1 MKQILKSNKRNKS
14 TKLALL
20 VFFLFITASFSQMT
34 AQVNEGEVVDKII
47 AVVGNEIIMLS
58 DLNGQ
63 IAKFAQQDRSIDPN
77 DKQFR
82 QRVLDA
88 MINEKLVVTKAIEDS
103 ITVTEDEIKE
113 SWNRNLQY
121 FVSMYGSE
129 KRVEDVYGMSIS
141 RLFFEFKDDVRKQ
154 ILVQKLQGQKFEGV
168 KANPREVQDFF
179 QSYKDSLPEI
189 PAKVELCHIVKNVE
203 ANKSAKEEVLDL
215 AKKVRDSIL
224 KGANFADFAA
234 KYSQDF
240 ATASSGGELGW
251 FEKDK
256 LFPEYEKA
264 AFALMEGQI
273 SMPVETPFGFHLIQ
287 TLSKRKDSV
296 LTRHILFK
304 IGQSAL
310 EQDSIKN
317 FLLELK
323 YKCEKGESFE
333 ELAKLHS
340 DEKET
345 QGFGGSLGK
354 FPVNQIPANLKDII
368 DKLKDGEV
376 SDPYPYST
384 EPKLS
389 FHIIFR
395 KKTIAEHKPGLDS
408 DYSDIEDFATNYK
421 KQKLYQ
427 EWIDQLRKTMY
438 WEVKQ

>member
-1 MKQILKSNKRNKS
+1 MKLNSKSKYSYKA
-14 TKLALL
+14 TMFALL
-20 VFFLFITASFSQMT
+20 LFFLLAASSFAQLSS
-34 AQVNEGEVVDKII
+34 QVNEGEVIDKII

-77 DKQFR
+77 DKEFR

-103 ITVTEDEIKE
+103 ITVTDDEIKDA
-113 SWNRNLQY
+113 WNRNLQY

-154 ILVQKLQGQKFEGV
+154 VLVQKIQGQKFEGV

-179 QSYKDSLPEI
+179 NLYTDSLPEI
-189 PAKVELCHIVKNVE
+189 PAKIELCHIVKNVE

-224 KGANFADFAA
+224 KGGDFADFAA
-234 KYSQDF
+234 RYSQDF
-240 ATASSGGELGW
+240 GTSASGGELGW

-287 TLSKRKDSV
+287 TISKRKDSV

-304 IGQSAL
+304 IGQSAGD
-310 EQDSIKN
+310 QDSIKN
-317 FLLELK
+317 FLMELK

-333 ELAKLHS
+333 ELAKIHS

-354 FPVNQIPANLKDII
+354 FPANQIPANLKDII
-368 DKLKDGEV
+368 DKLRDGEV
-376 SDPYPYST
+376 SDPYPYSS

-395 KKTIAEHKPGLDS
+395 KQTIPEHKPALDT

-427 EWIDQLRKTMY
+427 EWIEQLRKTMY